1 MHIDWSTLALQTIN
15 VLILVWILAHFL
27 FRPLRA
33 IIAQRQAKIDTILAE
48 AVAARK
54 QGAEAEAAAKKER
67 ADMEAQREQL
77 LATAQGDAAKE
88 KVRLLDAAA
97 KEAAALRMEA
107 QSATARERSA
117 MEEAL
122 IARIKDLAVEITRR
136 LLSRISPDA
145 DLNGFVIGLRAQF
158 DKLPAQTRAAFASG
172 PGQEAAIEIVTAAPL
187 SAEMGV
193 RVRQALEQI
202 FGIGR
207 PFAFRAD
214 PALIAGIE
222 VHARTASLR
231 NSLRDNLDRI
241 VKELRIADEHTR

>member
-1 MHIDWSTLALQTIN
+1 MQIDWSTLALQTIN

-33 IIAQRQAKIDTILAE
+33 IIAQRQAKTDAILAE

-54 QGAEAEAAAKKER
+54 RAADALATAESER
-67 ADMEAQREQL
+67 AGMETQREQL
-77 LATAQGDAAKE
+77 LVTAQSEAAKE
-88 KVRLLDAAA
+88 KARLLDAAA
-97 KEAAALRMEA
+97 KEVAALRIEA

-136 LLSRISPDA
+136 LLSRIFPDA
-145 DLNGFVIGLRAQF
+145 NLDGFVIGLRAQF
-158 DKLPAQTRAAFASG
+158 DKLPTQTQAAFASG
-172 PGQEAAIEIVTAAPL
+172 PGEEATIEIVTAAPL
-187 SAEMGV
+187 STEMSAH
-193 RVRQALEQI
+193 VRQVLEQI

-207 PFAFRAD
+207 PFVFRAD
-214 PALIAGIE
+214 PELIAGIE

-231 NSLRDNLDRI
+231 NSLRDDLDRI
-241 VKELRIADEHTR
+241 VKELRISDEHTR